1 MVPMSKG
8 KQGVQLQSKVSA
20 FWRSAYTPVPM
31 VNTVLYIEKFV
42 RRIDFMLGVPTTRKY
57 N

>member
-20 FWRSAYTPVPM
+20 FWRSAYTPVSM